1 MSLAVLLLISYLVGA
16 VPTSVIMGR
25 VLRGIDVRSCGSKN
39 AGATNAWRVLGW
51 KVGVAVLA
59 LDLGKGLI
67 ATMVVSTIPLGVLPV
82 GRDVAAILCGLL
94 AVLGHVFPVYIGFR
108 GGKGVATGAGML
120 LGVAPLPFGIA
131 VSLFLVVALVSGF
144 VSLASLLGALSVPIA
159 VSLLDFL
166 SSADYH
172 PLLHGVSWALFLFI
186 VFTHRSN
193 IGRLLHRKERAFDWV
208 TIIRRVARR

>member
-1 MSLAVLLLISYLVGA
+1 VALPVLLLISYLVGA
-16 VPTSVIMGR
+16 VPTSVIVGR
-25 VLRGIDVRSCGSKN
+25 ALRGMDVRNYGSKN

-59 LDLGKGLI
+59 LDLGEGLV
-67 ATMVVSTIPLGVLPV
+67 ATMVVSAIPLGALPV
-82 GRDVAAILCGLL
+82 GSDVAAILCGLL
-94 AVLGHVFPVYIGFR
+94 AVFGHVFPVYIGFR

-131 VSLFLVVALVSGF
+131 VSLFLVVALFSGL

-159 VSLLDFL
+159 VLLLDLL

-172 PLLHGVSWALFLFI
+172 PLLHGVSWALFFFI

-193 IGRLLHRKERAFDWV
+193 IGRLLHRKEQAFDWLA
-208 TIIRRVARR
+208 IIRRIARR